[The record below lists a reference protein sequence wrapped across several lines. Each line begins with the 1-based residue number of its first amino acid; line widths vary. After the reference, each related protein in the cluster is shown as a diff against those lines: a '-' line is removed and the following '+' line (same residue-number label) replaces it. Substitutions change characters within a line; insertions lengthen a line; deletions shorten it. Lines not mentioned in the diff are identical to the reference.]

1 MQRTTT
7 SMIAASVLLAAL
19 AGFVDAIAFISLGGF
34 FASFMSGNTTRLGVA
49 LATGMAFDAWT
60 AGSLLVAFV
69 CGAMIAGILS
79 ARFEARRK
87 PVVMLAVILLLA
99 LAAVLTHVTE
109 LRVPLLRLAVA
120 KGAENGIFLR
130 DREVSIGLTYITGT
144 LVRLGERLADALLGR
159 GGAFGWLPPLLLWL
173 GFAGGVVLGGRTHL
187 GYGLD
192 ALWFAAGGA
201 AVLAGLLAVLPEND
215 ARAG

>member
-19 AGFVDAIAFISLGGF
+19 AGYVDAIAFISLGGF

-49 LATGMAFDAWT
+49 LATGVAFDAWT

-87 PVVMLAVILLLA
+87 PVVMLAVTVLLA

-109 LRVPLLRLAVA
+109 LRVPLLLLAVA
-120 KGAENGIFLR
+120 MGAENGIFLR